1 MQLIPL
7 GNKQEAGS
15 STGRDTCQRT
25 PFVPVTAKRSQG
37 ERTQCHRL
45 LSARTKLALTLQEL
59 GEGVSEQLLP
69 ESQGEQGPQCHL
81 PPSHRNKRNLVI
93 LPCTACAG
101 GGGEGGASACRQ
113 RALPSPLLW
122 GKGSKQIK
130 PPQPGTWAE
139 RDSNPPMGGLCSE
152 REAFQQHLGTRLCRL
167 REHRERTAELIAP
180 EMGEQAKHRSREPT

>member
-1 MQLIPL
+1 MKGFQSSFCLSHR
-7 GNKQEAGS
+7 GS
-15 STGRDTCQRT
+15 RG
-25 PFVPVTAKRSQG
+25 
-37 ERTQCHRL
+37 
-45 LSARTKLALTLQEL
+45 LSATSHPATGTKGTSSSSLAQR
-59 GEGVSEQLLP
+59 VP
-69 ESQGEQGPQCHL
+69 
-81 PPSHRNKRNLVI
+81 
-93 LPCTACAG
+93 A